1 MHQWAEYLFS
11 AGIRQH
17 ANRSWKYPEATEFLV
32 CQCQTQNLPGCSGV
46 YVKPEFLVC
55 QCQTQNLP
63 GCSGVYVS
71 TELLVCQCQTQ
82 NLPGCSGV
90 YVSTELL
97 VCQCQTQNL
106 PGCSG
111 VYVSTELLVCQCQT
125 QNLPGCSGVYVS
137 TCRFYIRKKDPEVS
151 RSGWVECKDQSV
163 VDTFLM
169 SFLQQP
175 VGAREYQDL
184 CNLPDLNEQTLL
196 HNLKARSVLWGVLFC
211 WL

>member
-1 MHQWAEYLFS
+1 MNRLNTQALLPFHQTMHQWAEYLFS

-46 YVKPEFLVC
+46 YVKPEF
-55 QCQTQNLP
+55 
-63 GCSGVYVS
+63 
-71 TELLVCQCQTQ
+71 
-82 NLPGCSGV
+82 
-90 YVSTELL
+90 L

-196 HNLKARSVLWGVLFC
+196 HNLKARSVLWGVLFR